1 MSKELVA
8 SSTSNNTNNENKKA
22 LQEINNKTSS
32 LLEMLE
38 NNPVSLD
45 DGLDFLNVKN
55 NAMISYLIEITL
67 LMKLKN
73 KSKNNE
79 DGKKQGMNRLSEL
92 KLLLDK
98 YRPMEKKLQYQIDK
112 ILSQQITSGNATTFE
127 ENALFG
133 HTTNDDDDDDIDD
146 TIDPSLLKPNP
157 ESMLGSTNNNEEEK
171 QKEKKKKSSSVYRA
185 PRLTSIHFQQNDIR
199 NESQKEKELK
209 LQQKQRKQMSQSELL
224 QTLKHQYTDT
234 PEEDDYQ
241 GGAANTTIGGT
252 TKWKK
257 YQEKQKEKIQF
268 EEKNMTRLITT
279 KKEKKERNEM
289 IRSNES
295 NLYSL
300 TDLGNLSS
308 GIHAFQEKKRRDK
321 EKLRRVHNGD
331 DKDEHIFVD
340 DRKKRGGTNE
350 KSRTYKNS
358 LQRDLF
364 DDGGKSSGKKNKK
377 QRR

>member
-1 MSKELVA
+1 M
-8 SSTSNNTNNENKKA
+8 
-22 LQEINNKTSS
+22 
-32 LLEMLE
+32 
-38 NNPVSLD
+38 
-45 DGLDFLNVKN
+45 
-55 NAMISYLIEITL
+55 
-67 LMKLKN
+67 
-73 KSKNNE
+73 
-79 DGKKQGMNRLSEL
+79 GK
-92 KLLLDK
+92 
-98 YRPMEKKLQYQIDK
+98 
-112 ILSQQITSGNATTFE
+112 
-127 ENALFG
+127 
-133 HTTNDDDDDDIDD
+133 
-146 TIDPSLLKPNP
+146 
-157 ESMLGSTNNNEEEK
+157 
-171 QKEKKKKSSSVYRA
+171 SSVYRA

-279 KKEKKERNEM
+279 WEEKKERNEM

-321 EKLRRVHNGD
+321 EKLRHVKGD

-340 DRKKRGGTNE
+340 DRKKRGGKNE
-350 KSRTYKNS
+350 KSRAYKNS

-364 DDGGKSSGKKNKK
+364 DDGGKSSGKKSKK